1 MPEIKNTFLKGKMNK
16 DLDERLVPNG
26 EYVDAVNIQVAT
38 SEDSEV
44 GTAQNILGNYL
55 IPGQTYFARNNNGH
69 YQKVHIDSD
78 YDGYQCVGAISDE
91 PNDRLF
97 FFVTYA
103 KAITIT
109 NASFARN
116 LDNWTESVLSSSIS
130 TNPWSHDYTL
140 GAVAEVGEDGYI
152 EADVTGVSDGSLY
165 QLYYDITKVSEDG
178 ELLLANHTTNGDN
191 VLVNGYNTNRVGRFS
206 TTWEQG
212 ASNVNK
218 IKIYNTSGYIGAIK
232 NLELYE
238 VKSSKIIEYNT
249 VTKEITPIF
258 IDKLND
264 VLNFQPN
271 NIITGINIIDDLL
284 FWTDNYGE
292 PKKINIER
300 SKKGTNFKANNFE
313 HTQLVKDTLANGLNQ
328 GQITS
333 IEERHITVIKPSP
346 RSSLN
351 IDKVLNDDGANGNL
365 NEALFRITSQN
376 ENAIEN
382 FSSLRTS
389 NNHYNNT
396 GTNLMTDFSGRFG
409 EPGFSFWIYPETD
422 LNGDSGFTLN
432 YKAGDILLLKA
443 YDYSIL
449 EGGGYSLTQPSTPLL
464 DYDLKVKIK
473 STAVSVSDF
482 TDLPTELNQN
492 PDFTISSG
500 SSHAPAGYLLS
511 SGADQYIEYDSNI
524 SVINIDAPAN
534 TGYHKF
540 ATNILTGSIS
550 SSAGNTYRITVK
562 ISNYVSGK
570 LDVFLVTSQTGAN
583 PDYFRMA
590 TGYGDI
596 IEANGEYVY
605 LVESGGPI
613 GNSSNYNYYS
623 SRAFLQVANNHGFE
637 GTVESFNVEDIS
649 TELDPDTPGTG
660 AKFPVE
666 IVARK
671 GTPPTVP
678 PGFTELTYVMSKEIT
693 AKKPFELK
701 FPRFSYRWK
710 YADGEYSTIAPFTG
724 VVFEPG
730 SFAYHPTKGYN
741 LGMINNVISIE
752 ISNWRSHCPEDVIE
766 AEILY
771 KDETSPNIYIVD
783 TLTQSNTTSG
793 AVSSFYQNFYSVS
806 METLKAALP
815 SDQLL
820 RPWDAVPKK
829 ALAQEISGNRI
840 IYGNYYQGYN
850 LDKLNNVFG
859 VNEYTPDL
867 NFSIASKNIN
877 FETVQSVKSLRE
889 YQLGVVFVD
898 KYGRETPV
906 LSNSIIYDALEKE
919 NAQRQNKLRVSFDN
933 EHYPENMEFMK
944 FFIKENSGEYYN
956 LAMDRWYN
964 AGDENVWISFPSSER
979 NKIDIDTYLI
989 LKKGV
994 ETQNQVVK
1002 KARYK
1007 VLAIENEPPG
1017 DIKFKKIKIESLLH
1031 DLTSNSVNND
1041 LFVADMEDAPLSLTS
1056 DFKLR
1061 YKPFYDGT
1069 ASNLQDET
1077 SELYIDFEDEVEGTL
1092 SKRYKVSKVTSNYDG
1107 QLGASG
1113 NVDSAVYSF
1122 QMQDPFEDDVDF
1134 ILIDDKTEIRNSI
1147 RVNIYKYDVKEN
1159 NEFAGRFFVKINND
1173 NIFYTEIID
1182 KTVEQVNYR
1191 VAKSRKVYFMNGNGH
1206 NFNHNGF
1213 WTGQNDGVYANN
1225 ATYVKIEKKG
1235 SANQGRPDYT
1245 EDSTNINTY
1254 FPWTTGEG
1262 WNNIGGA
1269 TGGSTT
1275 SAGYLD
1281 ETRNNHF
1288 GRFAPFF
1295 RRYSYSQD
1303 SASLYETPSLAN
1315 AGNAFLTTHS
1325 KNTTTEINVGQYK
1338 FGEDTNNWAF
1348 ELAYITTPMNSLVQ
1362 GFHIDGSGDAQYHVG
1377 GTNGSGISADFV
1389 THGVDNINKIKY
1401 ADDQWTG
1408 NLKKRNEGDF
1418 DAFGKQRKG
1427 DVWFIDKGK
1436 FEGRRSDASIHW
1448 SYLQPNVGQMSGIS
1462 QSSGIMHLAIGGVYH
1477 DKVATYSSNSESEYF
1492 KVGFTASD
1500 GETNPDYDHPSTRNL
1515 VRKFYPGSKF
1525 RWKEDPNKEV
1535 YTVRYGIENKRLLR
1549 AMASE
1554 WPYIK
1559 DWGTGHENFPGAD
1572 TALGG
1577 GGGGNI
1583 ETGRYHGDL
1592 THAAA
1597 QLSANITRGWGLY
1610 YENSSGNKTMDWD
1623 PTNNGTPGPIPNGLE
1638 LQFTPPSGATVNVT
1652 SQPQIIIRTKDISCV
1667 DPIFGNKEITE
1678 GMILTSYNNGGTI
1691 LNNSPNDG
1699 SDQELLVDK
1708 VENLRPASDYFK
1720 ITLVGYRR
1728 LLTPNDLANP
1738 GNYYGTSTEIKAH
1751 KAFSASTINM
1761 TQQMVFKQAAM
1772 NGYSQYSVDRINA
1785 QNVTGEGHSVTTP
1798 GVGAVG
1804 YTIEF
1809 LEDVDDSEGTL
1820 PDNPAMWETEPKEQ
1834 TVDIDLFYEASGCI
1848 PFKLNLD
1855 NYTLVLQQGSKIEHV
1870 GNQSTISDAINYI
1883 GFGYEYTPQTE
1894 SPGNKIGYYI
1904 TLGTKTAIPLGGFPR
1919 ASLTNTNVINID
1931 DRLRITSS
1939 TGYAIELTVL
1949 GWFDGEVN
1957 SSTGTVSN
1965 DKFRK
1970 FFVSPKIYSPDTVH
1984 ELGWFNCYSFG
1995 NGVESDRI
2003 RDSFNLATISNGAK
2017 VSTTFDPYREE
2028 QRKYGL
2034 IFSGIYNSNTGSNNL
2049 NQFIAANKITK
2060 DINPIYGSIQKLHSR
2075 DTDLIT
2081 LCEDKILRILANKDA
2096 VFNADGNPQLTANQ
2110 NVLGQ
2115 AVPFVGEFGISKNP
2129 ESFASES
2136 YRVYFADKQRG
2147 AIIRLSRDGLTP
2159 ISDHGMKDWFRD
2171 NLKLNNTIIG
2181 SYDDRNDEYNVSLKE
2196 TQQTVSFREDVKGW
2210 VSFKSFTP
2218 EHAISCVNEY
2228 YSFNNGKIYHHYN
2241 EHSLRNTFYLDYVV
2255 VESIGPHPDQNNLGH
2270 YGWFSAESII
2280 NKYSAGPGNPGNG
2293 SPLQTFNGSSA
2304 SGNDWIIPVKQYR
2317 KGELIYDGVIVV
2329 FGANDVNH
2337 LVGEKGERLAHCRRN
2352 PIMLKPNMNDRPVT
2366 PEDYGRN
2373 TAGPNPSAE
2382 PVTSPNHWEV
2392 GDVIIFSNVSTD
2404 SVDTINTDN
2413 IENRFEESSI
2423 NLLLNQDPGAV
2434 KTFHTLDYEGS
2445 QAKTTGL
2452 RNVKVDSVVHHQPAL
2467 NIPDGEQFYIRE
2479 EDQSV
2484 FLNMIQ
2490 PDSGVPG
2497 ASGYVRSVLNVKQYR
2512 VPNYTGGYLGGQ
2524 TLGPVLI
2531 REGLIR
2537 YYSSDPVPRGTW
2549 DDNINADDWKPG
2561 DIITT
2566 ELEEK
2571 SVNVFDYIE
2580 KHGWYVED
2588 IKTNKQE
2595 GSLVEFLNKEGK
2607 WFNNIKGKN
2616 HDTIS
2621 DIDLKSANVQ
2631 GVGIISDYSYES
2643 GYLPNNQNKIQ
2654 ISFKNSINKSL
2665 QVGDKLYSERTTST
2679 LGPEILPPLET
2690 GNYIGNK
2697 TEISYGTNSDGT
2709 PNMTIE
2715 TTQNSLGSPV
2725 YLHPSIN
2732 SLNFDLKHT
2741 KIYHL
2746 NIVFDNFDNNTTS
2759 VSNPYTAADR
2769 FYIYGTG
2776 YVPTWTPNAAPF
2788 GLKPILEQSIFKQF
2802 TFNKNNNNGSLENV
2816 FRLELKPNS
2825 SASGFN
2831 DTYKQVTIKSISLK
2845 ELIPGNSFGM
2855 TQIKTDELFYL
2866 GTVLSF
2872 TDKTIT
2878 LATDE
2883 TSASTWLN
2891 DYVMFVKPEVINTSS
2906 LIGYFADINIKNNS
2920 LVKAELFSV
2929 ASEVTE
2935 SSR

>member
-26 EYVDAVNIQVAT
+26 EYVDAVNIQVST

-55 IPGQTYFARNNNGH
+55 IPGQTYFARNDSGH

-103 KAITIT
+103 KTIT
-109 NASFARN
+109 VPNASFARN
-116 LDNWTESVLSSSIS
+116 LNDWTESVLSSSSS
-130 TNPWSHDYTL
+130 TDPWSHDYTL
-140 GAVAEVGEDGYI
+140 GAVATNGEDGYI
-152 EADVTGVSDGSLY
+152 EANVPVESGVIY
-165 QLYYDITKVSEDG
+165 QLYYDITKVAEDG
-178 ELLLANHTTNGDN
+178 ELFLANHGVNGDN
-191 VLVNGYNTNRVGRFS
+191 VLVNGYNTNRIGRFY

-212 ASNVNK
+212 TSNVNK
-218 IKIYNTSGYIGAIK
+218 IKIYNTSGYDGAIK

-258 IDKLND
+258 VDKLNN

-271 NIITGINIIDDLL
+271 NIITGINIIDNLL

-313 HTQLVKDTLANGLNQ
+313 HTQLVKDTIANGLNQ
-328 GQITS
+328 GNITP

-346 RSSLN
+346 RSPLN
-351 IDKVLNDDGANGNL
+351 VTKILDDDGAQGNL
-365 NEALFRITSQN
+365 NEALFRITSQG
-376 ENAIEN
+376 ENAVEN

-389 NNHYNNT
+389 NNHYNDT
-396 GTNLMTDFSGRFG
+396 GANLMTDFSGRFG

-422 LNGDSGFTLN
+422 LNGNSGFTLN
-432 YKAGDILLLKA
+432 YKPGDILLLKS
-443 YDYSIL
+443 YDYSTL

-464 DYDLKVKIK
+464 DYDLKVKILP
-473 STAVSVSDF
+473 TAGGVSDF
-482 TDLPTELNQN
+482 TDLPTELNNN
-492 PDFTISSG
+492 PDFLISDG
-500 SSHAPAGYLLS
+500 NSHTPAGYSLS
-511 SGADQYIEYDSNI
+511 NNADQYFDYDNTLGVVNI
-524 SVINIDAPAN
+524 NSPASS
-534 TGYHKF
+534 GYHKF
-540 ATNILTGSIS
+540 HTDSLSGSIS
-550 SSAGNTYRITVK
+550 STAGNTYRITVK
-562 ISNYVSGK
+562 VSGYVSGK
-570 LDVFLVTSQTGAN
+570 LDVFLVTSQSGAN
-583 PDYFRMA
+583 PEYFRMA
-590 TGYGDI
+590 VGFGDI
-596 IEANGEYVY
+596 IEADGEYVY
-605 LVESGGPI
+605 LVESGGPTA
-613 GNSSNYNYYS
+613 NSSNFDYYS
-623 SRAFLQVANNHGFE
+623 GNAFLQVSYNHGFV
-637 GTVESFNVEDIS
+637 GTIESFTVEDIS
-649 TELDPDTPGTG
+649 TEVDPNTPGTG

-666 IVARK
+666 IIARK

-730 SFAYHPTKGYN
+730 SFAYHPTQGYN
-741 LGMINNVISIE
+741 LGMINNVVSVVLY
-752 ISNWRSHCPEDVIE
+752 NWRSHCPEDVIE

-793 AVSSFYQNFYSVS
+793 NVSSFYQNNYTVS

-867 NFSIASKNIN
+867 NFSITSKNIN
-877 FETVQSVKSLRE
+877 FETVPSIKSLRE
-889 YQLGVVFVD
+889 YQLGVIFVD

-906 LSNSIIYDALEKE
+906 LSNSTIYDALEKE
-919 NAQRQNKLRVSFDN
+919 NAQRQNKLKVSFNN

-956 LAMDRWYN
+956 LAMDRWYD

-979 NKIDIDTYLI
+979 NKIDLDTYLI

-1069 ASNLQDET
+1069 ASDLQNET
-1077 SELYIDFEDEVEGTL
+1077 SNLYIDFEDEVEGTL

-1107 QLGASG
+1107 QLGGSG
-1113 NVDSAVYSF
+1113 NLDTAVYSF
-1122 QMQDPFEDDVDF
+1122 HMQDPFETDVDF
-1134 ILIDDKTEIRNSI
+1134 ILTDDETEIRNSI
-1147 RVNIYKYDVKEN
+1147 RINIYKYDIKEN
-1159 NEFAGRFFVKINND
+1159 NEFTGRFFVKINND

-1191 VAKSRKVYFMNGNGH
+1191 VAKSRKVYFMNGGNH
-1206 NFNHNGF
+1206 NFQHNGF
-1213 WTGQNDGVYANN
+1213 WTGQNDGVYANT
-1225 ATYVKIEKKG
+1225 ATYVKVARYG
-1235 SANQGRPDYT
+1235 GTNQGRPNYSADP
-1245 EDSTNINTY
+1245 SNINTY

-1262 WNNIGGA
+1262 WDNIGGS
-1269 TGGSTT
+1269 TGGTAT
-1275 SAGYLD
+1275 AQGLLD

-1295 RRYSYSQD
+1295 RRYAYSQNN
-1303 SASLYETPSLAN
+1303 SSLYQTPDTAS
-1315 AGNAFLTTHS
+1315 AGNAFLSGVIS
-1325 KNTTTEINVGQYK
+1325 KNTTTEIDVGQYK

-1362 GFHIDGSGDAQYHVG
+1362 GFHIPSSGDVEYHVG
-1377 GTNGSGISADFV
+1377 GTNGPGISTDV
-1389 THGVDNINKIKY
+1389 ITHGVNDINKIKY

-1418 DAFGKQRKG
+1418 DDFGKQRKG

-1436 FEGRRSDASIHW
+1436 FEGQRSDPSLHW
-1448 SYLQPNVGQMSGIS
+1448 GYMSTANGQMDGIS
-1462 QSSGIMHLAIGGVYH
+1462 QSSGIMNLAIGGVYH

-1535 YTVRYGIENKRLLR
+1535 YTIRYGIQNKRLFR

-1554 WPYIK
+1554 YPYMK
-1559 DWGTGHENFPGAD
+1559 DWGTGHENFPGAN
-1572 TALGG
+1572 TALGAG
-1577 GGGGNI
+1577 GSGNI
-1583 ETGRYHGDL
+1583 ETLQYHGDL
-1592 THAAA
+1592 THTAA

-1610 YENSSGNKTMDWD
+1610 YENSSGGKTMDWD

-1652 SQPQIIIRTKDISCV
+1652 SQPQVIIRTKDIKCV

-1678 GMILTSYNNGGTI
+1678 GMILTSYNNGSVN
-1691 LNNSPNDG
+1691 LNNSSNDG

-1720 ITLVGYRR
+1720 ITLIGYRR

-1738 GNYYGTSTEIKAH
+1738 GNYFGTSTQIKAH
-1751 KAFSASTINM
+1751 KTMGTSPANPINM
-1761 TQQMVFKQAAM
+1761 TQQMVFRQAAM

-1785 QNVTGEGHSVTTP
+1785 QNITGEGHSVTTP

-1820 PDNPAMWETEPKEQ
+1820 PDNPAIWETEPKEQ

-1848 PFKLNLD
+1848 PFELNLD
-1855 NYTLVLQQGSKIEHV
+1855 NYTLVLQSGSKIEHV
-1870 GNQSTISDAINYI
+1870 GNQSTISDAINYV
-1883 GFGYEYTPQTE
+1883 GFGYESTPQTE
-1894 SPGNKIGYYI
+1894 SPGDQIGYYI
-1904 TLGTKTAIPLGGFPR
+1904 TLGAKSFAPLGGFPR
-1919 ASLTNTNVINID
+1919 ASSTNTNVINID

-1957 SSTGTVSN
+1957 PSTGSVSN
-1965 DKFRK
+1965 DKFKK

-1984 ELGWFNCYSFG
+1984 ELSWFNCYSFG

-2075 DTDLIT
+2075 DTDLVT
-2081 LCEDKILRILANKDA
+2081 LCEDKVLRILANKDA
-2096 VFNADGNPQLTANQ
+2096 VFNADGNAQLTANQ

-2159 ISDHGMKDWFRD
+2159 ISDHGMKDWFKD

-2181 SYDDRNDEYNVSLKE
+2181 SYDDKKDEYNVSLKE

-2210 VSFKSFTP
+2210 VSFKSFVP
-2218 EHAISCVNEY
+2218 EYAISCVNEY
-2228 YSFNNGKIYHHYN
+2228 YSFNNGKIYSHHN
-2241 EHSLRNTFYLDYVV
+2241 EDLLRNTFYLDYVV
-2255 VESIGPHPDQNNLGH
+2255 IESIGPHPSQNNLGR

-2280 NKYSAGPGNPGNG
+2280 NKYSAGPGNPGTG
-2293 SPLQTFNGSSA
+2293 SPLQAFNSS
-2304 SGNDWIIPVKQYR
+2304 SVNDWIIPVKQYR

-2329 FGANDVNH
+2329 FGANDTNH
-2337 LVGEKGERLAHCRRN
+2337 LVNEKGERLSHCRRN
-2352 PIMLKPNMNDRPVT
+2352 PIMLQPNGNDRPVT

-2373 TAGPNPSAE
+2373 TGGPNTEA
-2382 PVTSPNHWEV
+2382 SPGDWEV
-2392 GDVIIFSNVSTD
+2392 GDVIIFSNVNTD
-2404 SVDTINTDN
+2404 SVSTINTDN

-2452 RNVKVDSVVHHQPAL
+2452 RNVKVDSVVHHEPVL
-2467 NIPDGEQFYIRE
+2467 NIPDGEQFYIRK
-2479 EDQSV
+2479 EDQRM

-2490 PDSGVPG
+2490 PDASVPG
-2497 ASGYVRSVLNVKQYR
+2497 ASGYVRSILKVKQYR
-2512 VPNYTGGYLGGQ
+2512 IPNYTGGYLGGQ

-2549 DDNINADDWKPG
+2549 DDSINANDWMPG

-2580 KHGWYVED
+2580 KDGWYVED

-2595 GSLVEFLNKEGK
+2595 GSLIEFLNKEGK
-2607 WFNNIKGKN
+2607 WFNSIKGKN
-2616 HDTIS
+2616 HDTVS

-2631 GVGIISDYSYES
+2631 GVGIISDYYYES
-2643 GYLPNNQNKIQ
+2643 GYLPNNQNKIR

-2679 LGPEILPPLET
+2679 LGPEILPPLEI
-2690 GNYIGNK
+2690 GNYK
-2697 TEISYGTNSDGT
+2697 AKSTEISYGTNPDGT
-2709 PNMTIE
+2709 PNMTIK
-2715 TTQNSLGSPV
+2715 TTPDSLGSP
-2725 YLHPSIN
+2725 IN
-2732 SLNFDLKHT
+2732 TNPGVESLNFDLEHT
-2741 KIYHL
+2741 KIYQL
-2746 NIVFDNFDNNTTS
+2746 NIVFDNFDNNTTN
-2759 VSNPYTAADR
+2759 VSNPYTEADR
-2769 FYIYGTG
+2769 FFVYGTG
-2776 YVPTWTPNAAPF
+2776 YMPTWTPGAAPF
-2788 GLKPILEQSIFKQF
+2788 GLLPITEGARVKQF
-2802 TFNKNNNNGSLENV
+2802 TFSKNNNNGSLENF
-2816 FRLELKPNS
+2816 FRLELKPNNA
-2825 SASGFN
+2825 ASNFD
-2831 DTYKQVTIKSISLK
+2831 DTYKEVTITSISLK

-2883 TSASTWLN
+2883 VSAADWLN

-2906 LIGYFADINIKNNS
+2906 LIGYFADVNIKNNS